1 MEAAESGGDG
11 DRRKKGRADQ
21 PLKGDGGGGEIEV
34 SAENPNCFCAARGG
48 GGGHWWLCWWSTA
61 KGGGGLGQMCEGF
74 SRGL

>member
-21 PLKGDGGGGEIEV
+21 PLKGDGGGEIEV

-48 GGGHWWLCWWSTA
+48 GGGHWWLCWW
-61 KGGGGLGQMCEGF
+61 
-74 SRGL
+74 